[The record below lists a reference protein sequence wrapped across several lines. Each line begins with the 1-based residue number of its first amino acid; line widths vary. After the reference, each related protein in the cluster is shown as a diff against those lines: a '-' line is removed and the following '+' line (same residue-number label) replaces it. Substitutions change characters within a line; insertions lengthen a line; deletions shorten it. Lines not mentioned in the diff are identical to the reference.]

1 MLFIDMIATTQ
12 MNTEKLKQ
20 SLINLPENAPET
32 TVSRIFVSELLTA
45 LGFDQLDIVSEFST
59 GQGSKAV
66 DFAAR
71 KSAESDYFIETRTH
85 PDLLIEVKGRDINL
99 SEGSPQYLRT
109 VQQLKSYC
117 LGANCKSVNWGIIT
131 NSQHLQLFRKH
142 GKVVYPAT
150 SCLELN
156 PENVT
161 EIVSKIRDKIEAP
174 AKALT
179 VAVYNNK
186 GGVGKTT
193 TTVNLAAVLTLY
205 NKKVLVIDFDPNQQ
219 DLTQSLGFEVEPKGF
234 YDCLKNREVD
244 IKTVIKS
251 YPFPTKNK
259 TLEIDV
265 IAADKIFVGKSE
277 DELRQELKI
286 YRLQQILEAI
296 KSEYDYILIDSSPNW
311 KFLSRSAVYAAD
323 VVLIPTKHNNI
334 FSLKNAATAICKY
347 IPEVQNHRKD
357 GSPTALPIFF
367 NGEKMTDSQRT
378 TVYKA
383 IDHII
388 SKTKKDPDYKF
399 DLLPYFYPRYTN
411 SRKDRHIFEIPSYAY
426 IANAGFDQVPAVY
439 KNKTAREYYSALAKE
454 YFLQ

>member
-1 MLFIDMIATTQ
+1 
-12 MNTEKLKQ
+12 MNDKRLRQ

-45 LGFDQLDIVSEFST
+45 LGFNQLDIVSEFPT
-59 GQGSKAV
+59 GQGSQKAV

-71 KSAESDYFIETRTH
+71 KSVEEDKFLETRTN
-85 PDLLIEVKGRDINL
+85 PNLLVEVKGRDINL
-99 SEGSPQYLRT
+99 SEGSPQYLKT
-109 VQQLKSYC
+109 VQQLKNYC
-117 LGANCKSVNWGIIT
+117 LDSNCKSVNWGIIT
-131 NSQHLQLFRKH
+131 NSQHIQLFRKH
-142 GKVVYPAT
+142 GKVVYTAT
-150 SCLELN
+150 PCLELH
-156 PENVT
+156 PENVID
-161 EIVSKIRDKIEAP
+161 IVSKISHKIETP
-174 AKALT
+174 ANALT

-205 NKKVLVIDFDPNQQ
+205 NKKVLVIDFDPDQQ
-219 DLTQSLGFEVEPKGF
+219 DLTHSLGFEVEPKGF
-234 YDCLKNREVD
+234 YDCLINRDENLE
-244 IKTVIKS
+244 KVIKRRQVKIKS
-251 YPFPTKNK
+251 K
-259 TLEIDV
+259 TYEIDLIPV
-265 IAADKIFVGKSE
+265 DQFFTKKSE
-277 DELRQELKI
+277 NDLRKELKI
-286 YRLQQILEAI
+286 YRLSQTLETLRS
-296 KSEYDYILIDSSPNW
+296 KYDYILIDSPPNW
-311 KFLSRSAVYAAD
+311 RFSSTSAVYAAD

-347 IPEVQNHRKD
+347 IPKVQQIRKD
-357 GSPTALPIFF
+357 GGPTALPIFF

-378 TVYKA
+378 TVYQA

-426 IANAGFDQVPAVY
+426 IANAGFDQIPAVY
-439 KNKTAREYYSALAKE
+439 KNKTALEYYSALAKE

>member
-1 MLFIDMIATTQ
+1 MVDVK

-20 SLINLPENAPET
+20 SLINLPEKAPEA

-45 LGFDQLDIVSEFST
+45 LGFNQLDIISEFPT

-71 KSAESDYFIETRTH
+71 KSIEENNFLENRDY
-85 PDLLIEVKGRDINL
+85 PYLLVEVKGKDVNL
-99 SEGSPQYLRT
+99 SEGSPQYVRT

-117 LGANCKSVNWGIIT
+117 LGANCKTVNWGIIT
-131 NSQHLQLFRKH
+131 NSQHIQLFRKH

-150 SCLELN
+150 PCLELN
-156 PENVT
+156 PENIS
-161 EIVSKIRDKIEAP
+161 EIISEIRSQILANKT
-174 AKALT
+174 ALT

-193 TTVNLAAVLTLY
+193 TTVNLAAILTLY

-219 DLTQSLGFEVEPKGF
+219 DLTHALGFEIEHQGF
-234 YDCLKNREVD
+234 YACLKNREVD
-244 IKTVIKS
+244 IKTVIKH
-251 YPFPTKNK
+251 YQFPTQKK
-259 TLEIDV
+259 TLEID
-265 IAADKIFVGKSE
+265 IIPADQIFANKTE
-277 DELRQELKI
+277 NELRQELKI
-286 YRLQQILEAI
+286 YRLQQILETI
-296 KSEYDYILIDSSPNW
+296 KSEYDYILIDSPPNW
-311 KFLSRSAVYAAD
+311 RFLSTSAVYAAD

-347 IPEVQNHRKD
+347 IPEVQIIRKN
-357 GSPTALPIFF
+357 GGPVALPIFF
-367 NGEKMTDSQRT
+367 NGEKMTDFQRT
-378 TVYKA
+378 TVHQA
-383 IDHII
+383 IDKII
-388 SKTKKDPDYKF
+388 AKTKKDPVYQF
-399 DLLPYFYPRYTN
+399 NLQPYFYPRYTT

-439 KNKTAREYYSALAKE
+439 KSKKSREYYAALAKE